1 MNAERAYA
9 GLVRE
14 LVPPRGTIDLVI
26 ADNADYVNGYATPFP
41 TNRIVVFAHP
51 ASDEQSLRNYSDW
64 NELVVTHELTHIFH
78 LDRVRGIWRLGQYV
92 FGRNPL
98 LFPNIYDPAWVTEG
112 LAVYY
117 ESRLTG
123 VGRLESGENF
133 MAARAAALAR
143 EVPHLNQLSRG
154 TSRYPGGEVV
164 YIYGSLLFDYLS
176 RTTKPED
183 VRKFVEKSSASLI
196 PFWINHNAKSAFGIS
211 FETAWRRWRDSLNA
225 HILSH
230 LDPPGWREL
239 THSGRAAY
247 FPRWVGDSLIYYSG
261 GKGKEIPALYS
272 VDLNGRELNLGR
284 RNGIAP
290 NVRTPDGSIV
300 FSQEDLTS
308 PYEERLDLWI
318 QRGDTQTR
326 LTRGARLHSSD
337 ARSDGKIVAVRNA
350 RASTQLVL
358 VSADGK
364 TIAPLSAATLDEQWA
379 DPRWSRD
386 GARIAAVRLSRGRS
400 EIVIFDSAGR
410 ELDTIGSSYA
420 ITDAPSWSA
429 DGRYL
434 YFASE
439 RSGSSQL
446 YVASLER
453 RPIEIRRITSVAT
466 GIFQPDPSPDGR
478 YLAATLYRADG
489 YHIEVFPIPDFA
501 SLPPAD
507 STRVSPRAECADC
520 VVRSLQINAADSA
533 AASRLAIKSYSVFP
547 TLLPQYWLPTFQ
559 SSADNGDGFGA
570 ETGGTDVIGRHWYD
584 AQFLHNTTHGDNS
597 AWLYYRYAGLGMPV
611 LGLTASQSYSRAR
624 LYSVSGASAKFVGDL
639 VEQSQ
644 VASVQMI
651 FVRPRVRTYGA
662 IALGAELERNS
673 YITDPDTLL
682 RHVSPFF
689 QQQSTY
695 PAVYLS
701 ANWTNARRPALSIS
715 QEDGIAFSSTVRER
729 WRSGATS
736 GTSRSAVAALSG
748 FKSLDL
754 SGFAHHVLALRVAA
768 GIADDRT
775 PDRFSAG
782 GVSGSSVAIISGYD
796 VGGQRR
802 TFGVRG
808 YPAGAEAG
816 IRAMTG
822 SLEYRA
828 PLFAPSRGFPLL
840 PIFVDKVSAVF
851 FGDAG
856 RAYCPASAAN
866 GSGACLA
873 SDMGN
878 PWMASVGAEVNVDTG
893 VQLDFVARLR
903 LGVAIPTV
911 NRQELRAP
919 ASLVYATFGSSF

>member
-1 MNAERAYA
+1 LA
-9 GLVRE
+9 RE

-78 LDRVRGIWRLGQYV
+78 LDRVRGIWRIGQYV

-98 LFPNIYDPAWVTEG
+98 LFPNIYDPSWVTEG

-123 VGRLESGENF
+123 VGRLETGENF

-154 TSRYPGGEVV
+154 TSKYPGGEVV

-211 FETAWRRWRDSLNA
+211 FETAWRRWRDLLYTQVPSQ
-225 HILSH
+225 

-239 THSGRAAY
+239 THAGRAAY
-247 FPRWVGDSLIYYSG
+247 FPRWSGDSTIDYAGST
-261 GKGKEIPALYS
+261 GKEIPALYS
-272 VDLNGRELNLGR
+272 VDLLGHESNFGR
-284 RNGIAP
+284 RNGVDA
-290 NVRTPDGSIV
+290 NARGGGVV
-300 FSQEDLTS
+300 FFTQPDLTT
-308 PYEERLDLWI
+308 PYEERSDLWM
-318 QRGDTQTR
+318 QLGHRQTR
-326 LTRGARLHSSD
+326 LTRGARLHSID
-337 ARSDGKIVAVRNA
+337 ARRDGEVVAIQNTPG
-350 RASTQLVL
+350 STRLVL
-358 VSADGK
+358 VSMGGK
-364 TIAPLSAATLDEQWA
+364 TITPIAAGSLDSQWS
-379 DPRWSRD
+379 DPRWSPD
-386 GARIAAVRLSRGRS
+386 GARIAAARLSRGRS
-400 EIVIFDSAGR
+400 EIVILDSAGR
-410 ELDTIGSSYA
+410 ELFTVAGSNA
-420 ITDAPSWSA
+420 ITDAPSWSP

-439 RSGSSQL
+439 RTGSSQL
-446 YVASLER
+446 YVASLES
-453 RPIEIRRITSVAT
+453 RPIEIRRITSLAT
-466 GIFQPDPSPDGR
+466 GIFQPEPSPNGKQ
-478 YLAATLYRADG
+478 LAATLYRSDG
-489 YHIEVFPIPDFA
+489 YHIGVFPLPDFA
-501 SLPPAD
+501 SLPLAD
-507 STRVSPRAECADC
+507 SIRISPRAECADC
-520 VVRSLQINAADSA
+520 VVRSLQLNAADSA
-533 AASRLAIKSYSVFP
+533 AASKLAVKSYSVFP
-547 TLLPQYWLPTFQ
+547 TILPQFWLPNFQ

-570 ETGGTDVIGRHWYD
+570 ETGGNDVIGRNWYD
-584 AQFLHNTTHGDNS
+584 LQFLHNTTHGDNS
-597 AWLYYRYAGLGMPV
+597 AWLYYRYAGLGMPL
-611 LGLTASQSYSRAR
+611 LGLTASQSYSRAH
-624 LYSVSGASAKFVGDL
+624 LYSVSGTTAKLVGDL

-644 VASVQMI
+644 VASVQTI

-662 IALGAELERNS
+662 VALGAELERKS

-689 QQQSTY
+689 QKQSTY
-695 PAVYLS
+695 PSVYLS
-701 ANWTNARRPALSIS
+701 GDWTNAKRPALSIS
-715 QEDGIAFSSTVRER
+715 PEDGIALSSTLRER

-754 SGFAHHVLALRVAA
+754 SGFSHHVLALRVAA

-782 GVSGSSVAIISGYD
+782 GVSGSSVSIISGYA
-796 VGGQRR
+796 VGGQHR

-816 IRAMTG
+816 IRAMSG

-828 PLFAPSRGFPLL
+828 PLFAPSRGFRFI

-856 RAYCPASAAN
+856 RAYCPAAAAN

-873 SDMGN
+873 SDVGN
-878 PWMASVGAEVNVDTG
+878 PWMSSVGAEVNVDTG
-893 VQLDFVARLR
+893 LQLDFVARLR

-919 ASLVYATFGSSF
+919 SSLFYATFGSSF